1 MSQSTQHWYA
11 IRVKSNRERVTA
23 DALKGKDLEV
33 LFPAYR
39 DNRVGKPP
47 LDIPLFP
54 GYLFCRFDARVRLPV
69 LTVPGVVHIVGLGN
83 VPIPIDPAEMASVKA
98 LIGSPF
104 RVLPFPFPP
113 VGRKVEIQAGPLR
126 GVEGIVLAH
135 KGEHKMVV
143 SVTLLQRSLAVTL
156 ERQWVS
162 LLPADATPLFERAS

>member
-23 DALKGKDLEV
+23 DALKGKELEV
-33 LFPAYR
+33 FFPAYR

-83 VPIPIDPAEMASVKA
+83 VPIPIDSAEMASVKA